1 MTIKNLLTILF
12 GLSFSHSFGQ
22 FALVDDK
29 DFSVN
34 VRSDRNNKVIDQ
46 LPNGHLIYC
55 FGNID
60 NWTTISYAK
69 NGKNYSGCVVYK
81 DRYQLVSNFRA
92 FSVSANS
99 KNSVTLKKDSLEVFL
114 SQSNFDQKRHTFK
127 YYKDNNTQLE
137 FIDGK
142 QYWGKDGGMPETQY
156 GKISIKIGAKTIDLP
171 SEALEGLYQP
181 SFHKVTVNYDTANEI
196 IYVQSVNSDG
206 AGGYDVIW
214 KVEKGIYK
222 ERLIAYGF

>member
-1 MTIKNLLTILF
+1 MKHLFTLLFLLC
-12 GLSFSHSFGQ
+12 LSNSFGQ
-22 FALVDDK
+22 FALVHDK
-29 DFSVN
+29 DSFVN
-34 VRSDRNNKVIDQ
+34 VRSGRNNKVVDQ
-46 LPNGHLIYC
+46 LPNGHIIYC
-55 FGNID
+55 FENRD
-60 NWTTISYAK
+60 DWTTIDYAK
-69 NGKNYSGCVVYK
+69 DGKNYSGRVIYK
-81 DRYQLVSNFRA
+81 DRYQLVSNFLA

-114 SQSNFDQKRHTFK
+114 SQSNFDPKKHTFN

-156 GKISIKIGAKTIDLP
+156 GKIRIKIGAKTIDLP
-171 SEALEGLYQP
+171 KEALEGLYQP
-181 SFHKVTVNYDTANEI
+181 SFHKVSVNYDAANEI
-196 IYVQSVNSDG
+196 IYIQSVNSDG